1 MTRIRTVF
9 MRLVG
14 VFAILVNVM
23 NTGIASG
30 KSVMNGPIG
39 KTIGFFDSLC
49 FDANQLVTLHCGR
62 RVSMRDVR
70 VGDVLENG
78 ARVNA
83 IYVFSGDGVP
93 L

>member
-14 VFAILVNVM
+14 TFAILVNIVKV
-23 NTGIASG
+23 GIASG
-30 KSVMNGPIG
+30 QSTINGPIG
-39 KTIGFFDSLC
+39 QTVRFFDQLC
-49 FDANQLVTLHCGR
+49 FDADQLITLRSGR
-62 RVSMRDVR
+62 RVSMREVR

-83 IYVFSGDGVP
+83 I
-93 L
+93 